1 MGMEASQGI
10 PVKLSPKEIECL
22 NWAMEGKTSWE
33 IGIILG
39 RKENT
44 VNYHIANIM
53 DKLNV
58 TTRQQAVIK
67 ALRLGLIQL

>member
-1 MGMEASQGI
+1 MRTETSQDI
-10 PVKLSPKEIECL
+10 PVRLSPKEIECL
-22 NWAMEGKTSWE
+22 NWAMEGKSSWE
-33 IGIILG
+33 IGVILG

-53 DKLNV
+53 GKLHV
-58 TTRQQAVIK
+58 STRQQAVIK